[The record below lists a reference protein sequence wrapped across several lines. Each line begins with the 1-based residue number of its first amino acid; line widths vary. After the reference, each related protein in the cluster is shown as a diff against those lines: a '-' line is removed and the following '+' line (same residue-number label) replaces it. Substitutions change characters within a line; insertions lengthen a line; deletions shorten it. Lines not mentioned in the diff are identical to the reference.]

1 MLIDGATKLCCM
13 SIEVLHNS
21 MLYVD

>member
-13 SIEVLHNS
+13 SI
-21 MLYVD
+21 DGAT